1 MHRTRLLWVA
11 LLAWGAG
18 VPGALAAQTG
28 VESAAGGVEA
38 VAAMSAD
45 AARPVP
51 GLAADGSK
59 AGMEDLAEAGAGVG
73 AGSSLGIIRADAAE
87 EASASGSM
95 TPAIGLSA
103 ERARLLLRSLT
114 IPGWAQASS
123 GHRKSAI
130 AFGLAEVGVWTSFT
144 AFRIQSHL
152 RKGTSETTA
161 KLFAGVDLSGRDEEY
176 RRIVGSY
183 ISSDEYNQLVV
194 YRDAANLHYDDP
206 VAYREYIAGHLVDP
220 ADQWSWNSDENLIR
234 YRAQRKDAQRASI
247 RANTALA
254 CAVVNRLLSMVHAAR
269 IKTSDVPARS
279 WNFEVTPAPSQDAF
293 AYRMGVR
300 ARF

>member
-1 MHRTRLLWVA
+1 MPRTRMLWAA

-18 VPGALAAQTG
+18 LPAIDGAHAGDALRG
-28 VESAAGGVEA
+28 VTAWDVDRAV
-38 VAAMSAD
+38 VAAEVDRAPAEMGNLAD
-45 AARPVP
+45 A
-51 GLAADGSK
+51 D
-59 AGMEDLAEAGAGVG
+59 AGR
-73 AGSSLGIIRADAAE
+73 SLGIIRADASDPALG
-87 EASASGSM
+87 SGTT
-95 TPAIGLSA
+95 TPTIGLSA
-103 ERARLLLRSLT
+103 KRAQLLLRSLSL
-114 IPGWAQASS
+114 PGWAQAST

-130 AFGLAEVGVWTSFT
+130 AFTLAEVGVWTSFS

-152 RKGTSETTA
+152 RRQTSERTA
-161 KLFAGVDLSGRDEEY
+161 QLFAGVDLSGRDEEY
-176 RRIVGSY
+176 RRIIGSY

-194 YRDAANLHYDDP
+194 YREAANLYYDDP
-206 VAYREYIAGHLVDP
+206 VAYRAYIAGHLVVP
-220 ADQWSWNSDENLIR
+220 ADQWSWNSDESLIR

-269 IKTSDVPARS
+269 IKTADVPARS
-279 WNFEVTPAPSQDAF
+279 WNFEVTPAPSEDAF